1 MRLGNA
7 DATSGRLFL
16 SPLSACVYAHVYFLI
31 STRSST
37 KSGEVLEITTQ
48 RMHSDIF
55 TYIYIY
61 AHTHRCEENI
71 FCFPEM
77 TYMPL

>member
-55 TYIYIY
+55 TYYIYIR
-61 AHTHRCEENI
+61 THIGAKKTFSASRK
-71 FCFPEM
+71 
-77 TYMPL
+77 